1 MKMKDV
7 DRPGVQGE
15 HRDLVAL
22 IEKGRQLHSK
32 AVFEM
37 CANLLKRT
45 KISKAMF
52 KIEDQSQ
59 SLAGSRQE
67 TT

>member
-1 MKMKDV
+1 MKMNDD

-22 IEKGRQLHSK
+22 IEQGRQLHSK

-37 CANLLKRT
+37 CANLFKRT

-52 KIEDQSQ
+52 KIEDRSQ
-59 SLAGSRQE
+59 SLVGSHQE